1 MKENKIIVN
10 TKSKTYPILI
20 GSNLLYKISNIL
32 KKNNL
37 FFPKCLIVT
46 DSKIPKKTE
55 QIK

>member
-37 FFPKCLIVT
+37 FFQKCLIVA
-46 DSKIPKKTE
+46 DSKIPKK
-55 QIK
+55 I